1 MITLQFWRGYDKEC
15 LISVAEK
22 KSYKIVELGYPLL
35 SFISDLE
42 ISYYEFGKESLRI
55 ILKERWIVNVQDIQ
69 NDSISLDK
77 NAAANSFDANKQS
90 RLFTSQITMLV

>member
-42 ISYYEFGKESLRI
+42 ISYDDFGKDSPEVNHVYWGAEEFKYDVNLPAAKMCQSMFQRI
-55 ILKERWIVNVQDIQ
+55 FDEKLKVT
-69 NDSISLDK
+69 K
-77 NAAANSFDANKQS
+77 H
-90 RLFTSQITMLV
+90 